1 MSEIIL
7 FEQTVSEPTVFEIE
21 GQEITIFGTVKI
33 ASKEDPATSPFDKAE
48 QSTPIVTADE

>member
-7 FEQTVSEPTVFEIE
+7 FEETVNEPTVFEVE

-33 ASKEDPATSPFDKAE
+33 ASKEDPLTSPFDQAE
-48 QSTPIVTADE
+48 QSTPIIPGDE